1 MGTSTLRFPLLFG
14 CIGFALMA
22 VAKLLGGSELLKNTE
37 NGNTMCNLGY
47 GDPLTY
53 ENFMGYDFSFSPK
66 QANRFCQFN
75 QFSYLCRRKVRSSSS
90 MDRTTLS

>member
-14 CIGFALMA
+14 GIDFALMA
-22 VAKLLGGSELLKNTE
+22 VARSLGGSKLLKNLE
-37 NGNTMCNLGY
+37 NENTLYDFGY
-47 GDPLTY
+47 EDPLTY
-53 ENFMGYDFSFSPK
+53 ESFMGYDCSFSSK

-75 QFSYLCRRKVRSSSS
+75 LFSYLCRRKVRSSSS